1 MGLPWI
7 REDNTHCPYCN
18 HKHDYVTLD
27 ILFEHCGKVYALNF
41 DCFGCSKRLTI
52 RYTNL
57 GYLKLYK
64 YVSKARR
71 IQSDGNRLG

>member
-18 HKHDYVTLD
+18 HKHDFETLD
-27 ILFEHCGKVYALNF
+27 VMFFKSYKEHSLNI
-41 DCFGCSKRLTI
+41 DCFGCKKRLTI

-71 IQSDGNRLG
+71 IQSNGN